1 MNLVPKIS
9 KIVPKNPF
17 VKKIQKSAGKIQN
30 NAREFALAPKRFDIV
45 LKNFEFYGEIL
56 LKNVTRNFK
65 ISAEIF
71 KT

>member
-1 MNLVPKIS
+1 M
-9 KIVPKNPF
+9 PKNPF

-30 NAREFALAPKRFDIV
+30 NAREFTLAPKRFDIV
-45 LKNFEFYGEIL
+45 PKNFEFYGEIL
-56 LKNVTRNFK
+56 LKNGARNFK